1 MVFCNVGKFSILR
14 NIFNNILVVV
24 KTGCRKASF
33 VQCLGKN
40 KVIGDGLIS
49 VDWVTKI
56 NLTKS
61 SKDEIRKCF
70 NFINAEFHYPDNLP
84 DFNLLIE
91 TFPKGWF
98 EKCFVKLETAIIEKK
113 FNSKLT

>member
-1 MVFCNVGKFSILR
+1 M
-14 NIFNNILVVV
+14 
-24 KTGCRKASF
+24 
-33 VQCLGKN
+33 QCLGKN

-91 TFPKGWF
+91 TFPKDTLDDDNQDTKENNDDNNCTMF
-98 EKCFVKLETAIIEKK
+98 EERKINKVIVMDDVSGLADKSNDFSNFLPV
-113 FNSKLT
+113 S